1 MPRYFLERRTAW
13 GDVLWA
19 VLQDDRVICRCTL
32 REDALLILD
41 ALAPANVIRSAV
53 AP

>member
-41 ALAPANVIRSAV
+41 ALTPGKAV
-53 AP
+53 AS